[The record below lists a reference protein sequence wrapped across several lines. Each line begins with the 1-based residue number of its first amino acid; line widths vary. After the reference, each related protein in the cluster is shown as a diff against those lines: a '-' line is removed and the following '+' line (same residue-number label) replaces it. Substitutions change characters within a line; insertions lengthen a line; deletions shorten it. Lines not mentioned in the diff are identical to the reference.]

1 MSKSDEDTRQRK
13 SYQFSKRLQR
23 SNDIQK
29 NFREDSRNLEFQD
42 IFVLS
47 ENF

>member
-1 MSKSDEDTRQRK
+1 MLSACQKTVKTHAKEK
-13 SYQFSKRLQR
+13 NYQFSKRLQR

-42 IFVLS
+42 IFV
-47 ENF
+47 